1 MPWWLVPS
9 SPTSP
14 ARSTAIS
21 TGWSFWQTSWTVW
34 SNARWRN
41 VEYSATTGRIPPIAR
56 PVASVIEC
64 CSAIPTSKNRSGN
77 SAWNLDMPV
86 PVGMPAVIPTIRR
99 SVRASSI
106 SSAAK
111 TAV

>member
-1 MPWWLVPS
+1 M
-9 SPTSP
+9 
-14 ARSTAIS
+14 
-21 TGWSFWQTSWTVW
+21 
-34 SNARWRN
+34 
-41 VEYSATTGRIPPIAR
+41 PPIAR
-56 PVASVIEC
+56 PVANATEC
-64 CSAIPTSKNRSGN
+64 CSAMPTSNIRSGN

-99 SVRASSI
+99 SVLASSI